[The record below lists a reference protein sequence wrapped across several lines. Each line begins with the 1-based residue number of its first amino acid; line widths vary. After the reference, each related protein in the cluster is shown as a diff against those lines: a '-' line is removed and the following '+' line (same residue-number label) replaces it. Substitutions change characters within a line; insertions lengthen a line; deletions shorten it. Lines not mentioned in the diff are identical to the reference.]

1 MVWWSLMWKAHW
13 MGNVQSQERVSLIK
27 FLFIMSELELVLTII
42 VSNLLEDLTP
52 DDRFQLFLER
62 WFTEGSVKWVIKFT
76 KATGSKCHGII
87 PPNLVYTKQSY
98 LRESVFLLILNLK
111 IIWV

>member
-1 MVWWSLMWKAHW
+1 

-62 WFTEGSVKWVIKFT
+62 
-76 KATGSKCHGII
+76 
-87 PPNLVYTKQSY
+87 
-98 LRESVFLLILNLK
+98 
-111 IIWV
+111 